1 MRRKVLNILIA
12 VLGLFI
18 AVAPQ
23 TFLQPCVMMEG
34 AACNFL
40 AKTALLIGIIIAAIG
55 IGGVFIFDKK
65 SSIIIGLIALV
76 TGVIEALTPTVIGA
90 CEMADMACR
99 IKTVPG
105 IYIASIA
112 VIVFALVLI
121 ITELLSGRSGEDVR

>member
-40 AKTALLIGIIIAAIG
+40 AKTALLIGIIIAVIG
-55 IGGVFIFDKK
+55 IGGVFISDKK

-76 TGVIEALTPTVIGA
+76 TGVIEALTPIVIGA